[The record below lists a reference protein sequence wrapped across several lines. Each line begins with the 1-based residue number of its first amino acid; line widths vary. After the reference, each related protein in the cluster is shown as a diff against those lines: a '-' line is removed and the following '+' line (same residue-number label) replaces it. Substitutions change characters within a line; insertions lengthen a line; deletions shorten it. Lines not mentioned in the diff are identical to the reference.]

1 MGCYLAA
8 QGGDGMW
15 IMPFGPDRQRLVAW
29 RLVAV
34 AVGEVVC
41 RLRGAD
47 ASVVR
52 GKKDTALPP
61 EIRKR
66 RYIALRGDET
76 RASSVPHSVPA
87 RVPASVLRS
96 RARCAS
102 AA

>member
-15 IMPFGPDRQRLVAW
+15 IMPFGPDRQRLVA
-29 RLVAV
+29 VG
-34 AVGEVVC
+34 VGEVVC
-41 RLRGAD
+41 RLRGPD

-52 GKKDTALPP
+52 GKKGTALPP

-66 RYIALRGDET
+66 RYVALRGDET
-76 RASSVPHSVPA
+76 RASSAPHSVPA

-96 RARCAS
+96 RARCTS